1 MSNATRRA
9 RFHSLEVAKVRRLT
23 EESIEVT
30 FAVPDHLRSA
40 YQYAAGQYL
49 ALRTELAGQPVRRS
63 YSICRPPR
71 DGRISVAIKRDF
83 GGVFSTWA
91 NDSLCAG
98 DRIEVMTPQGAFTSN
113 LTDLEGRHVVGLAA
127 GSGRP
132 PRITIAHGV
141 RSDSTRDRLAR
152 LSRRPS
158 HRP

>member
-1 MSNATRRA
+1 ASPAWNRSTISRSIEGESMSHATRRA
-9 RFHSLEVAKVRRLT
+9 TFHSLEVAKVRRLT

-40 YQYAAGQYL
+40 YQYVAGQYL
-49 ALRTELAGQPVRRS
+49 ALRTEVAGRPVRRS

-98 DRIEVMTPQGAFTSN
+98 DRIEVMTPQGAFTS
-113 LTDLEGRHVVGLAA
+113 DLAGRGARAYHHP
-127 GSGRP
+127 RP
-132 PRITIAHGV
+132 RGAPQ
-141 RSDSTRDRLAR
+141 
-152 LSRRPS
+152 
-158 HRP
+158 